1 MYSPESIQSLVDRI
15 GFAEPI
21 NSDFA
26 ITISG
31 EVILSNSGRY
41 VNSFHQLATVENL
54 YSAVS
59 QINMAELDFNK
70 YLQGIKTQAVQEA
83 LTEIIA
89 KDSRSDVATDYSNII
104 IANPYIFDDVIGYT
118 IAIKCLELFISSSRK
133 NLIERNAKLAI
144 SSLKVELEGM
154 KTESGVT
161 VAQGIKRERYYAIKK
176 AKEVLFPFLIPING
190 TKAW

>member
-59 QINMAELDFNK
+59 QPNMAEEDFNN
-70 YLQGIKTQAVQEA
+70 YLQGIKKQAVIEI
-83 LTEIIA
+83 LTEIIDQ
-89 KDSRSDVATDYSNII
+89 DSRSITTNDYSNLII
-104 IANPYIFDDVIGYT
+104 SNPYIFDNAIGYT
-118 IAIKCLELFISSSRK
+118 IAVKCLELFISSVRK
-133 NLIERNAKLAI
+133 NLVERNAKLAMNN
-144 SSLKVELEGM
+144 LKMELEGV
-154 KTESGVT
+154 KTDSGVL
-161 VAQGIKRERYYAIKK
+161 VASGIKRERYYAIKK
-176 AKEVLFPFLIPING
+176 AKEVIFPFLIPING
-190 TKAW
+190 TKSW

>member
-59 QINMAELDFNK
+59 QPAMADLDFNN
-70 YLQGIKTQAVQEA
+70 YLQGIKKQAVIEI
-83 LTEIIA
+83 LTEIIDQ
-89 KDSRSDVATDYSNII
+89 DSRSDTSFDYSDTITT
-104 IANPYIFDDVIGYT
+104 NPYIFDNAIGYT
-118 IAIKCLELFISSSRK
+118 IAVKCLELFISSPRK

-144 SSLKVELEGM
+144 NNLKMELEGVR
-154 KTESGVT
+154 TDAGVL

-176 AKEVLFPFLIPING
+176 AKDVLFPFLIPIDG
-190 TKAW
+190 SKLW

>member
-1 MYSPESIQSLVDRI
+1 MWNPESIQSLVDRI
-15 GFAEPI
+15 GFAKPI

-54 YSAVS
+54 YSAVNE
-59 QINMAELDFNK
+59 INMAELDFNE
-70 YLQGIKTQAVQEA
+70 YLQGIKTQSVMQS
-83 LTEIIA
+83 LTDVIS
-89 KDSRSDVATDYSNII
+89 KDSRSDLSFDYSETI

-118 IAIKCLELFISSSRK
+118 IAIQCLELFMSSSRK
-133 NLIERNAKLAI
+133 NLLERNAKLAI
-144 SSLKVELEGM
+144 SNLKVELEGM

-161 VAQGIKRERYYAIKK
+161 AAPGLKRERFYAIKK
-176 AKEVLFPFLIPING
+176 AKDVLFPFTIPING
-190 TKAW
+190 TKSW

>member
-1 MYSPESIQSLVDRI
+1 MWNPESIQSLVDRI

-59 QINMAELDFNK
+59 QPNMAEIDFNN
-70 YLQGIKTQAVQEA
+70 YLQGIKTQAVQET
-83 LTEIIA
+83 LTEVIA
-89 KDSRSDVATDYSNII
+89 KDSRSDISTDYSSII
-104 IANPYIFDDVIGYT
+104 ITNPYIFDDVIGYT
-118 IAIKCLELFISSSRK
+118 VAIKCLEIFISSSRK

-154 KTESGVT
+154 KTDSGAT
-161 VAQGIKRERYYAIKK
+161 VAQGMKRERYYAIKK
-176 AKEVLFPFLIPING
+176 AKDVLFPFTIPVNG